1 MTMSLQ
7 EKNPI
12 KMNFKKVIQIESV
25 NSDDFTK
32 GILEEIALMLD
43 EKCDCCNEPD
53 KASKEWLTS
62 KEACKYFKVS
72 QPTLKRMRE
81 RGEVEYRRVGKNF
94 RYLLPK

>member
-1 MTMSLQ
+1 MSLQ

-25 NSDDFTK
+25 NSDDFK
-32 GILEEIALMLD
+32 KSILDDIALMLD

-53 KASKEWLTS
+53 TALKEWMTT
-62 KEACKYFKVS
+62 KEACEYFKVS
-72 QPTLKRMRE
+72 APTLKRMRE

-94 RYLLPK
+94 RYLRL